1 MMAAMTDAGPT
12 PITPRRLSAFISH
25 HSSQVETAR
34 RLKRLL
40 AARGIDG
47 WLAPDD
53 IAAGTAFDQSIVD
66 QIDRSDAIVLL
77 FCPQSDQSRHVK
89 RELMLGEDSNK
100 TILPVRLE
108 DVRAQGLAYW
118 LKDYQWIDWF
128 AGEEQAVDRIVAAM
142 TRVPEPGVAPGATAR
157 QMAPSAAAAPIAA
170 LPRRKLWLGLA
181 GVALLVAAG
190 AGAIWWKS
198 GSQAGGDPGAAIA
211 DNPIE
216 PGIWTSKREV
226 VKILFPE
233 EIAPEYE
240 KQFKTLMETDPDPED
255 CISPEVAAK
264 PDVKLFD
271 PNNESSCTIGSFKM
285 NGGRISGYLNC
296 KIAGDPNGNLQVTI
310 RGTYTRTS
318 MEYDNVVTM
327 QTSQGMV
334 RFRSHETSNWVRGPA
349 CGA

>member
-1 MMAAMTDAGPT
+1 MMAAMTDAGPP
-12 PITPRRLSAFISH
+12 PIKPKRLSAFISH

-100 TILPVRLE
+100 IILPVRLE

-128 AGEEQAVDRIVAAM
+128 AGEEQAVERIVAAM
-142 TRVPEPGVAPGATAR
+142 SPGTAPAVSPGTTAR
-157 QMAPSAAAAPIAA
+157 QMSAPLA
-170 LPRRKLWLGLA
+170 PRRKRLWMVIAA
-181 GVALLVAAG
+181 GVALVGLIG
-190 AGAIWWKS
+190 GGIWWQS
-198 GSQAGGDPGAAIA
+198 RSPTAGDPGAAVA

-216 PGIWTSKREV
+216 AGIWTTKREV
-226 VKILFPE
+226 VEILFPE
-233 EIAPEYE
+233 MAPEFVA
-240 KQFKTLMETDPDPED
+240 QFKQVLETDPDPED
-255 CISPEVAAK
+255 CIAPKVAAK
-264 PDVKLFD
+264 PGVLMFD
-271 PNNESSCTIGSFKM
+271 PDHEAKCTIGAFKM

-296 KIAGDPNGNLQVTI
+296 KPAGEDPNANLQITM

-318 MEYDNVVTM
+318 MEFDNLVTM
-327 QTSQGMV
+327 QSSQGMV
-334 RFRSHETSNWVRGPA
+334 RFRSHETQRWLRGPA
-349 CGA
+349 CS

>member
-1 MMAAMTDAGPT
+1 MMALMTDAGPT
-12 PITPRRLSAFISH
+12 PITPKRLSAFISH

-100 TILPVRLE
+100 IILPVRLE

-142 TRVPEPGVAPGATAR
+142 TPGAVPAMAPGTTAR
-157 QMAPSAAAAPIAA
+157 QMPAAVAPRPQRLWMMIA
-170 LPRRKLWLGLA
+170 A
-181 GVALLVAAG
+181 GVALAG
-190 AGAIWWKS
+190 LIGGGIWWQS
-198 GSQAGGDPGAAIA
+198 RAPAAGDPGAAVA

-226 VKILFPE
+226 VEILFPE
-233 EIAPEYE
+233 MAPEFVA
-240 KQFKTLMETDPDPED
+240 QFKQVLENDPDPED
-255 CISPEVAAK
+255 CIAPAVAAK
-264 PDVKLFD
+264 PDVLLFD
-271 PNNESSCTIGSFKM
+271 PDHEAKCTIGAFKM
-285 NGGRISGYLNC
+285 NGGRISGYVNC
-296 KIAGDPNGNLQVTI
+296 KPAGNDPNGNLQITV

-318 MEYDNVVTM
+318 MEFDNVVTM
-327 QTSQGMV
+327 QSSQGMV
-334 RFRSHETSNWVRGPA
+334 RFRSHETQRWLRGPA
-349 CGA
+349 CS

>member
-1 MMAAMTDAGPT
+1 MTDAGPT
-12 PITPRRLSAFISH
+12 PIAPKRLSAFISH
-25 HSSQVETAR
+25 HSSQVDIAR
-34 RLKRLL
+34 RLKGLL
-40 AARGIDG
+40 AERGIDG

-53 IAAGTAFDQSIVD
+53 LAAGTAFDQAILD
-66 QIDRSDAIVLL
+66 QIARSDAIILL
-77 FCPQSDQSRHVK
+77 FCAQSDQSRHVK
-89 RELMLGEDSNK
+89 RELMLGEDGNK
-100 TILPVRLE
+100 QILPVRLE
-108 DVRAQGLAYW
+108 DVQAKGLAYW

-128 AGEEQAVDRIVAAM
+128 RGEDHAVERIAAAMAGAPEPARTVAAPAARHPKYRFM
-142 TRVPEPGVAPGATAR
+142 KLALGAAF
-157 QMAPSAAAAPIAA
+157 IAA
-170 LPRRKLWLGLA
+170 
-181 GVALLVAAG
+181 VAAG
-190 AGAIWWKS
+190 AWWAIGQGKR
-198 GSQAGGDPGAAIA
+198 DGAANAAVA

-255 CISPEVAAK
+255 CIPAAVAAK

-296 KIAGDPNGNLQVTI
+296 KIAGDANGNLQVTV

-318 MEYDNVVTM
+318 MEFDNVVTM

-334 RFRSHETSNWVRGPA
+334 RFRSHETQNWVRGPA
-349 CGA
+349 CKA

>member
-1 MMAAMTDAGPT
+1 MIAAMTDAGPP
-12 PITPRRLSAFISH
+12 PITPKRLSAFISH

-100 TILPVRLE
+100 IILPVRLE

-128 AGEEQAVDRIVAAM
+128 AGEEAAVERIVAAM
-142 TRVPEPGVAPGATAR
+142 SPRAEPGVSRGTTAR
-157 QMAPSAAAAPIAA
+157 QMAAGPA
-170 LPRRKLWLGLA
+170 PRRKRLWMLIAAGIALA
-181 GVALLVAAG
+181 GLVG
-190 AGAIWWKS
+190 GGIWWQS
-198 GSQAGGDPGAAIA
+198 RGPDAGDPGAAVA

-216 PGIWTSKREV
+216 SGIWTSKREV
-226 VKILFPE
+226 VEILFPE
-233 EIAPEYE
+233 MAPEFVA
-240 KQFKTLMETDPDPED
+240 QFKQVLETDPDPED
-255 CISPEVAAK
+255 CIAPKVAAK
-264 PDVKLFD
+264 PDVLLFD
-271 PNNESSCTIGSFKM
+271 PDHEAKCTIGAFKM

-296 KIAGDPNGNLQVTI
+296 KPAGDDPNANLQITM

-318 MEYDNVVTM
+318 MEFDNVVTM
-327 QTSQGMV
+327 QSSQGMV
-334 RFRSHETSNWVRGPA
+334 RFRSHETQRWLRGPA
-349 CGA
+349 CS

>member
-1 MMAAMTDAGPT
+1 MMTVMSDALTT
-12 PITPRRLSAFISH
+12 PAETKRLSAFISH

-77 FCPQSDQSRHVK
+77 FCQQSDQSRHVK
-89 RELMLGEDSNK
+89 REVMLGEDGNK
-100 TILPVRLE
+100 VILPVRLE
-108 DVRAQGLAYW
+108 DARAQGLAYW

-128 AGEEQAVDRIVAAM
+128 AGEDQAIDRIVAAM
-142 TRVPEPGVAPGATAR
+142 APGAGPAVSPGTTAR
-157 QMAPSAAAAPIAA
+157 QMPTPPA
-170 LPRRKLWLGLA
+170 PRRSRRWMVIAG
-181 GVALLVAAG
+181 GVALAG
-190 AGAIWWKS
+190 LIGGGIWWQS
-198 GSQAGGDPGAAIA
+198 RNAATGDPGGVVA

-226 VKILFPE
+226 VEILFPE
-233 EIAPEYE
+233 MAPEFVA
-240 KQFKTLMETDPDPED
+240 QFKEVLENDPDPED
-255 CISPEVAAK
+255 CIAPKVAAK
-264 PDVKLFD
+264 PDVLLFD
-271 PNNESSCTIGSFKM
+271 PDHEAKCTIGAFKM

-296 KIAGDPNGNLQVTI
+296 KPAGDDPNANLQITM

-318 MEYDNVVTM
+318 MEFDNVVTM
-327 QTSQGMV
+327 QSSQGMV
-334 RFRSHETSNWVRGPA
+334 RFRSHETQRWLRGPA
-349 CGA
+349 CS

>member
-1 MMAAMTDAGPT
+1 MSDAAPT
-12 PITPRRLSAFISH
+12 PAETKRLSAFISH

-40 AARGIDG
+40 AARGIDS

-66 QIDRSDAIVLL
+66 QIERSDAIVLL

-100 TILPVRLE
+100 IILPVRLE

-128 AGEEQAVDRIVAAM
+128 AGEEQAVDRIVSAM
-142 TRVPEPGVAPGATAR
+142 APGAVPAVSPGTTAR
-157 QMAPSAAAAPIAA
+157 QAPTAAA
-170 LPRRKLWLGLA
+170 RRRNRLWMVVAG
-181 GVALLVAAG
+181 GVALACLIGGGV
-190 AGAIWWKS
+190 WWQS
-198 GSQAGGDPGAAIA
+198 RGIASGDPGAAVA

-226 VKILFPE
+226 VEILFPE
-233 EIAPEYE
+233 MAPEFVA
-240 KQFKTLMETDPDPED
+240 QFKEVLETDPDPED
-255 CISPEVAAK
+255 CIAPKVAAK
-264 PDVKLFD
+264 PDVLLFD
-271 PNNESSCTIGSFKM
+271 PGHEAKCTIGAFKM

-296 KIAGDPNGNLQVTI
+296 KPAGEDPKGNLQITL

-318 MEYDNVVTM
+318 MEFDNVVTM
-327 QTSQGMV
+327 QSSQGMV
-334 RFRSHETSNWVRGPA
+334 RFRSHETQRWLRGPG
-349 CGA
+349 CST

>member
-25 HSSQVETAR
+25 HSSQVENTR

-108 DVRAQGLAYW
+108 DIRAQGLAYW

-142 TRVPEPGVAPGATAR
+142 TRAPEPGVAPGATAR
-157 QMAPSAAAAPIAA
+157 PMPATPA
-170 LPRRKLWLGLA
+170 PRRNRLWMMIAA
-181 GVALLVAAG
+181 GVALAG
-190 AGAIWWKS
+190 LIGGAS
-198 GSQAGGDPGAAIA
+198 
-211 DNPIE
+211 
-216 PGIWTSKREV
+216 
-226 VKILFPE
+226 
-233 EIAPEYE
+233 
-240 KQFKTLMETDPDPED
+240 
-255 CISPEVAAK
+255 
-264 PDVKLFD
+264 
-271 PNNESSCTIGSFKM
+271 
-285 NGGRISGYLNC
+285 GGR
-296 KIAGDPNGNLQVTI
+296 AGRRRQAIRARRSPTI
-310 RGTYTRTS
+310 RS
-318 MEYDNVVTM
+318 
-327 QTSQGMV
+327 S
-334 RFRSHETSNWVRGPA
+334 PA
-349 CGA
+349 SGRASARW

>member
-12 PITPRRLSAFISH
+12 PITPKRLSAFISH

-100 TILPVRLE
+100 IILPVRLE

-128 AGEEQAVDRIVAAM
+128 AGEEQAVDRIVGAM
-142 TRVPEPGVAPGATAR
+142 TQGAAPAVWPGSTAR
-157 QMAPSAAAAPIAA
+157 QMPTVLAS
-170 LPRRKLWLGLA
+170 RRKRLWMMIAA
-181 GVALLVAAG
+181 GVALASLIG
-190 AGAIWWKS
+190 GGLWW
-198 GSQAGGDPGAAIA
+198 QNRTPAGGDPGAAVA

-226 VKILFPE
+226 VEILFPE
-233 EIAPEYE
+233 MAPEFVA
-240 KQFKTLMETDPDPED
+240 QFKEVLETDPDPED
-255 CISPEVAAK
+255 CIAPKVAAK
-264 PDVKLFD
+264 PDVLLFD
-271 PNNESSCTIGSFKM
+271 PGHEAKCTIGAFKM

-296 KIAGDPNGNLQVTI
+296 KPAGDDPNANLQITM

-318 MEYDNVVTM
+318 MEFDNVVTM
-327 QTSQGMV
+327 QSSQGMV
-334 RFRSHETSNWVRGPA
+334 RFRSHETQRWLRGPA
-349 CGA
+349 CS

>member
-1 MMAAMTDAGPT
+1 M
-12 PITPRRLSAFISH
+12 
-25 HSSQVETAR
+25 
-34 RLKRLL
+34 
-40 AARGIDG
+40 
-47 WLAPDD
+47 
-53 IAAGTAFDQSIVD
+53 
-66 QIDRSDAIVLL
+66 
-77 FCPQSDQSRHVK
+77 
-89 RELMLGEDSNK
+89 
-100 TILPVRLE
+100 
-108 DVRAQGLAYW
+108 
-118 LKDYQWIDWF
+118 
-128 AGEEQAVDRIVAAM
+128 
-142 TRVPEPGVAPGATAR
+142 
-157 QMAPSAAAAPIAA
+157 
-170 LPRRKLWLGLA
+170 
-181 GVALLVAAG
+181 
-190 AGAIWWKS
+190 
-198 GSQAGGDPGAAIA
+198 
-211 DNPIE
+211 
-216 PGIWTSKREV
+216 

-255 CISPEVAAK
+255 CISAEVAAK

-349 CGA
+349 CGG